1 MAAQV
6 RNRRGPSR
14 RLILA
19 ALVAMVFVAPVL
31 PARSEPNDVEA
42 RVKAAFLY
50 NFVRFVEWPPESLG
64 DPRTP
69 VVIGIVG
76 HDPLGSVLDEI
87 VDGKTVG
94 GRPIRIRRFDS
105 VEQADHCQV
114 LYIAEPKRGKTLRQ
128 SLAGKAVLS
137 VGDYAGA
144 LQDGNVIA
152 FLLVDD
158 SVRFEISLETAGRA
172 GLKISSQLLK
182 VALNSPGR

>member
-1 MAAQV
+1 MVAQV
-6 RNRRGPSR
+6 RNLQRPSR
-14 RLILA
+14 RLIFAPLA
-19 ALVAMVFVAPVL
+19 AMAFVALAL

-50 NFVRFVEWPPESLG
+50 NFVRFVEWPPESLS

-69 VVIGIVG
+69 IVIGIVG

-87 VDGKTVG
+87 VEGKTVG
-94 GRPIRIRRFDS
+94 GRPVRIRRFDS
-105 VEQADHCQV
+105 VEQVDHCQV
-114 LYIAEPKRGKTLRQ
+114 LYIAEPKRAKTLRQ

-137 VGDYAGA
+137 VGDYVGA

-182 VALNSPGR
+182 VALNAPGR